1 MYQEANGLHDQKI
14 KYSIERDKKKFMNIK
29 NIFHKNLFEKFKN
42 CGFVDSSPIFI
53 LGMPRSGT
61 SLVEQI
67 LSSHPEV
74 FGAGEQIII
83 VKLLEK
89 NFGKKNLSLFFEDDK
104 NFNKDLFASIGKE
117 YVSIIKNISD
127 NSVRFTDKFPEN
139 FLWIG
144 LIKLILPNAKILH
157 CLRKPRDNCFSL
169 FKNYFP
175 NGTIDYSYNL
185 NKVVEYYN
193 LYLDLMNYWKNLF
206 PNFIFNVKYEHLVS
220 NTEKEIRS
228 MLKFCDLE
236 WNSNCLD
243 YYKNKRAVKTAS
255 DIQSRNK
262 IYASSVNLWKK
273 YDKYLNEYFQKLNA

>member
-1 MYQEANGLHDQKI
+1 
-14 KYSIERDKKKFMNIK
+14 
-29 NIFHKNLFEKFKN
+29 
-42 CGFVDSSPIFI
+42 
-53 LGMPRSGT
+53 MPRSGT

-157 CLRKPRDNCFSL
+157 CLIS
-169 FKNYFP
+169 
-175 NGTIDYSYNL
+175 
-185 NKVVEYYN
+185 
-193 LYLDLMNYWKNLF
+193 
-206 PNFIFNVKYEHLVS
+206 
-220 NTEKEIRS
+220 
-228 MLKFCDLE
+228 
-236 WNSNCLD
+236 
-243 YYKNKRAVKTAS
+243 
-255 DIQSRNK
+255 
-262 IYASSVNLWKK
+262 
-273 YDKYLNEYFQKLNA
+273 